1 MVVQMGGLL
10 RLIAIGMV
18 VAVAACSVVERPV
31 GPAATAALPA
41 PPAAGA
47 AEAAPVATA
56 AAPATST
63 AAGATATPPAK
74 SALIPISIAPVTGT
88 PGGMRYALEDD
99 LKKYAATRNFTVVP
113 SDDPGVI
120 YRLKGRVSAV
130 GDSSGGLL
138 VYVWD
143 VMDASGRR
151 VHRIAGQQ
159 VAAAAVADPWAGVSV
174 TNIDDA
180 ARETIDG
187 LADWVRGRTP

>member
-1 MVVQMGGLL
+1 MAIQTGGLL
-10 RLIAIGMV
+10 RLMAVGMV
-18 VAVAACSVVERPV
+18 IALAACSAVERPSAPSASV
-31 GPAATAALPA
+31 ALPP
-41 PPAAGA
+41 PPAAGPG
-47 AEAAPVATA
+47 EGAPVATA
-56 AAPATST
+56 SAAPSATS
-63 AAGATATPPAK
+63 GATVTPPAK

-99 LKKYAATRNFTVVP
+99 LKKYALTRNFTVVP
-113 SDDPGVI
+113 VDDPGAI
-120 YRLKGRVSAV
+120 YRLKGRISAV
-130 GDSSGGLL
+130 GDTSGGLL

-143 VMDASGRR
+143 VMDASGTR

-187 LADWVRGRTP
+187 LADWVRGLKP